1 SSLSCSRT
9 DERGRAGA
17 LLLYADGGENIM
29 TEKEI
34 NDIVVKQ
41 RKYFQTGAT
50 LSVNTR
56 ISGLH
61 RLYTAIS
68 QNEERIHDALR
79 KDLGK
84 SGFESYMCETGLVL
98 EEISYMLKHIR
109 RFSREKRV
117 HTLLSQFPSRSYKK
131 PL

>member
-1 SSLSCSRT
+1 
-9 DERGRAGA
+9 
-17 LLLYADGGENIM
+17 M

-56 ISGLH
+56 ISGLR

-98 EEISYMLKHIR
+98 EEISYMIKHIR
-109 RFSREKRV
+109 RQVFQGKKS
-117 HTLLSQFPSRSYKK
+117 SYT
-131 PL
+131 PLPVSLPQL